1 MWAGAL
7 WHTEERLQGYG
18 ERVGGGLKGGEV
30 RLTGLEAAPLSW
42 RHRDT
47 WRPLGRLS
55 GVLFCVFLATG
66 MVGALVP
73 LRVIDVTH
81 DYTRLATIATVYA
94 AVGVAG
100 GYGWGWLADR
110 VGRRAPF
117 VIGGLAGLALAYLGY
132 WVASSF
138 VALLAVRVVEG
149 AALAAYNVGSVALI
163 GDYVAERADRNRLL
177 GAYRTFGSLAFGIT
191 MLTSGTIADALGPLV
206 PFLCSAGFA
215 ALGLLLALGLR
226 EAPAARSGGAAAPVA
241 ATPDQRAKARVA
253 SSLMASLLV
262 GTFAWHLTMTAVYS
276 VWPNYLRSVGY
287 PRAAITR
294 LWALASLSEV
304 PFMLVT
310 GYIADR
316 VGRRQLLSLAM
327 AVIGCVFLGY
337 LWVPHLPWIAV
348 VQVVRA
354 LGYAS
359 FLTASLAMTVEA
371 STFERRGRVSGLVNT
386 VGAVG
391 DISGAGLGGSLV
403 KAFSF
408 AGLLW
413 AGSLASLV
421 GAALV
426 PAAGLWPRL
435 IARVRRRG

>member
-1 MWAGAL
+1 M
-7 WHTEERLQGYG
+7 
-18 ERVGGGLKGGEV
+18 KGGEV
-30 RLTGLEAAPLSW
+30 RLTSLEAAPLSW

-94 AVGVAG
+94 AVGIAG

-132 WVASSF
+132 WVANSF

-226 EAPAARSGGAAAPVA
+226 EAPTSAPAATSEVSAAPAAAA
-241 ATPDQRAKARVA
+241 PDQRAKARVA

-276 VWPNYLRSVGY
+276 VWPNYLSSVGY
-287 PRAAITR
+287 ARAAITR

-316 VGRRQLLSLAM
+316 VGRRHLLSLAM

-337 LWVPHLPWIAV
+337 LWVPQLPWIAV
-348 VQVVRA
+348 VQVARA

-391 DISGAGLGGSLV
+391 DISGAGLGGNLV

-413 AGSLASLV
+413 AGSMASLV
-421 GAALV
+421 GAALI

-435 IARVRRRG
+435 VARARRRG